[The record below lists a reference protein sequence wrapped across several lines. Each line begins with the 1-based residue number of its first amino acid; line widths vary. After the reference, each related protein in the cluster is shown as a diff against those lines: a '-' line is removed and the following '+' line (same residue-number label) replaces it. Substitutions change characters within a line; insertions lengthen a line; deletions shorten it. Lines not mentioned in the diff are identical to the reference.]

1 VPHGFGKTSRSRIA
15 VPCRGWKV
23 STNSIS
29 AAEELH
35 LPLCSA
41 QEEGRVRI
49 AWAIAI
55 GAAIGGVSR
64 YYLAAAVQQRFGV
77 TFPWGTLLINVTG
90 SLLLGF
96 IIRYALAA
104 PAVSVEVRAF
114 LTTGF
119 CGGYTTFSTYSFETA
134 TLLEEGQYSRAGAYA
149 VGSVLLAII
158 ATFCGFLLARELIAF
173 RERV

>member
-1 VPHGFGKTSRSRIA
+1 
-15 VPCRGWKV
+15 
-23 STNSIS
+23 
-29 AAEELH
+29 
-35 LPLCSA
+35 
-41 QEEGRVRI
+41 VRI
-49 AWAIAI
+49 VWAIAV

-64 YYLAAAVQQRFGV
+64 YYLSLAVQQRLGV

-104 PAVSVEVRAF
+104 PAVSVELRAL

-134 TLLEEGQYSRAGAYA
+134 TLIEEGQYERAGAYA
-149 VGSVLLAII
+149 LGSAVLAIA